1 MSDSPSESG
10 RNASGPVGRSFIR
23 VYNLWHKRVK
33 EALRG
38 IGLTHPQYVVLA
50 SLGYLAQSGDEVSQV
65 DIARNSDIDVMT
77 VSTILRNLERDGL
90 VTRRIASD
98 DQRAKTVQMT
108 VSGRSSLNAP
118 CRLLRGLTPISSV
131 DWARIG
137 LCSIRCCIDSWKS
150 RRIIWIPPRFN
161 HHPRWSCRADFQL
174 FRLFSMHCTVHEET
188 LIFRM
193 GALSLMLPEPPYADS
208 FIVRPGRFIR
218 ARTKLNP

>member
-10 RNASGPVGRSFIR
+10 QNASGPVGRSFIR

-90 VTRRIASD
+90 VTRRTSSD

-108 VSGRSSLNAP
+108 VSGRSSLKRALP
-118 CRLLRGLTPISSV
+118 LVEG
-131 DWARIG
+131 
-137 LCSIRCCIDSWKS
+137 ID
-150 RRIIWIPPRFN
+150 
-161 HHPRWSCRADFQL
+161 ADFL
-174 FRLFSMHCTVHEET
+174 GRLGEDRTMFDTLLHRLMEEQT
-188 LIFRM
+188 DHM
-193 GALSLMLPEPPYADS
+193 DS
-208 FIVRPGRFIR
+208 ASV
-218 ARTKLNP
+218 

>member
-1 MSDSPSESG
+1 M
-10 RNASGPVGRSFIR
+10 
-23 VYNLWHKRVK
+23 
-33 EALRG
+33 RG

-118 CRLLRGLTPISSV
+118 CRLLRG
-131 DWARIG
+131 
-137 LCSIRCCIDSWKS
+137 ID
-150 RRIIWIPPRFN
+150 
-161 HHPRWSCRADFQL
+161 ADFL
-174 FRLFSMHCTVHEET
+174 GRLGEDRTMFDTLLHRLMEEQT
-188 LIFRM
+188 DHM
-193 GALSLMLPEPPYADS
+193 DS
-208 FIVRPGRFIR
+208 ASV
-218 ARTKLNP
+218 

>member
-90 VTRRIASD
+90 VTRRTSSD

-108 VSGRSSLNAP
+108 ASGRSSLKRA
-118 CRLLRGLTPISSV
+118 LPIV
-131 DWARIG
+131 EG
-137 LCSIRCCIDSWKS
+137 ID
-150 RRIIWIPPRFN
+150 
-161 HHPRWSCRADFQL
+161 ADF
-174 FRLFSMHCTVHEET
+174 FGRLGEDRTMFDTLLHRLMEEQT
-188 LIFRM
+188 DHM
-193 GALSLMLPEPPYADS
+193 DS
-208 FIVRPGRFIR
+208 ASV
-218 ARTKLNP
+218 

>member
-10 RNASGPVGRSFIR
+10 QNASGPVGRSFIR

-90 VTRRIASD
+90 VTRRTSSD

-108 VSGRSSLNAP
+108 ASGRSSLKRALPLVEGIDADFFGLLGTDESAFNSM
-118 CRLLRGLTPISSV
+118 LLRLAGI
-131 DWARIG
+131 
-137 LCSIRCCIDSWKS
+137 C
-150 RRIIWIPPRFN
+150 
-161 HHPRWSCRADFQL
+161 
-174 FRLFSMHCTVHEET
+174 
-188 LIFRM
+188 
-193 GALSLMLPEPPYADS
+193 
-208 FIVRPGRFIR
+208 
-218 ARTKLNP
+218 